1 MSFVL
6 GITGG
11 IASGKSTVVKIFA
24 ERQFPIVDGDLIAR
38 KVVEPKTP
46 GLAALIDTFGQ
57 TILQADGRLDRKKL
71 GDLVFHDEQKR
82 QQLNHVLDPFIRKE
96 ITQQTT
102 AAKSLSNLVIVDIPL
117 LYEGRYEEL
126 MDAVA
131 VVYVTPEYQLERLMK
146 RNSLSQSDAQKR
158 IDSQMSLEMKK
169 KKAEIIFDNCGSLE
183 YLRKQVIDWLI
194 KNQFVS

>member
-46 GLAALIDTFGQ
+46 GLAALIDPFGQ

-96 ITQQTT
+96 ITQQTM